1 MVLQEYNPDF
11 LFAAGAATAIVATFI
26 FSLGFPSWMQCCV
39 CSTRQVVCT
48 VLVIALGVIMSVV
61 VGTYTDNIL
70 TYVNVALSFVFAGAL
85 SVGMPQEAAPDAL
98 LATGASVTIAAMFMF
113 SLRRQD
119 GCQAVLPHGGSLR
132 GRRPLAEST
141 MARRLNQPWHA
152 AHVE

>member
-48 VLVIALGVIMSVV
+48 ILVIALGVIMSVV

-113 SLRRQD
+113 SLRRPGWMPSCASSWWFAPGQKTT
-119 GCQAVLPHGGSLR
+119 C
-132 GRRPLAEST
+132 
-141 MARRLNQPWHA
+141 
-152 AHVE
+152 